1 MAMKISLPTIGRVTV
16 TLLAVVV
23 AVVMCWYLWQYYE
36 VEPWTRDGRVKANLI
51 QLAPDV
57 SGQVTKIYVRDNQQ
71 VKAGDVLFEIDRA
84 RFELALRQAAAAEQA
99 QRTALAQAIKEAAR
113 NKQLNELVA
122 QEVREQSNAR
132 VDQMQAAL
140 AQTVVARD
148 TARLNLDRTRI
159 VAPADGYITNLDLQ
173 PGAYVTASH
182 PVLVL
187 LDQDSFYVE
196 GYFEETKIPFIHIGD
211 RAEIHLMG
219 EKQTL
224 NGHVD
229 SFAGGIVDRDRSTGN
244 NLLPNINPT
253 FNWVRLA
260 QRIPVRIALD
270 QVPVDVRLVV
280 GQTATVKVLNNAKRT
295 DSQS

>member
-1 MAMKISLPTIGRVTV
+1 MKISLPTIGRVTV
-16 TLLAVVV
+16 TLLTVAAAAV
-23 AVVMCWYLWQYYE
+23 AGWYLWQYYE

-57 SGQVTKIYVRDNQQ
+57 SGQVTRIYVRDNQQ
-71 VKAGDVLFEIDRA
+71 VRAGDVLFEIDQA
-84 RFELALRQAAAAEQA
+84 RFELALRQATAAEQA
-99 QRTALAQAIKEAAR
+99 QRIALAQAVKEARR

-122 QEVREQSNAR
+122 QEVREQGDAR

-140 AQTVVARD
+140 AQTIVAHD
-148 TARLNLDRTRI
+148 TAKLNLDRSRV

-173 PGAYVTASH
+173 PGTYVTAGH
-182 PVLVL
+182 PVVVL
-187 LDQDSFYVE
+187 LDLDSFYVE
-196 GYFEETKIPFIHIGD
+196 GYFEETKLPSIHIGD
-211 RAEIHLMG
+211 RAEIRLMG

-270 QVPVDVRLVV
+270 QVPVDVRLVA
-280 GQTATVKVLNNAKRT
+280 GQTATVKVLNDANRAN
-295 DSQS
+295 SQP